1 MKENILYLK
10 KMFPVIEKYLFDMKR
25 EFFFQRKYII
35 CHRKSFSVEENV
47 FSVVEKQ

>member
-1 MKENILYLK
+1 
-10 KMFPVIEKYLFDMKR
+10 MFKGVGKYLFNMKR

-35 CHRKSFSVEENV
+35 CHRKSFSLEENV